1 MSDDTRK
8 QDSDEDIDKVAGGA
22 ATHPNPIDPIRPGGP
37 PTHPVPG
44 MPTNPIGGGPKT
56 HPG

>member
-1 MSDDTRK
+1 MSDDK
-8 QDSDEDIDKVAGGA
+8 KPVQDEELDKVSGGA
-22 ATHPNPIDPIRPGGP
+22 GTHPIPIDPIRPGGP

-44 MPTNPIGGGPKT
+44 MPTNPIGGGAGKT